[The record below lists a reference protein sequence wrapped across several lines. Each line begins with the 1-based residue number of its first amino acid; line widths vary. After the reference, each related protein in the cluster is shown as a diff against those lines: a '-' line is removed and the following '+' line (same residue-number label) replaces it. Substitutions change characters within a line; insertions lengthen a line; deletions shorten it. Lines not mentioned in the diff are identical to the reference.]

1 MNNNTKCRIYEK
13 KDVFI
18 GFNMFVHK
26 HINGTDQNFRYCNR
40 CRQEPSAGVSVVC
53 KSTSQGTVTNLDG
66 KYTIEINKGNTL
78 TFSLIGMQTQDI
90 KIASQSI
97 INVIMHESTIE
108 LDEVVAIGYGTAK
121 KSDLTSS
128 IISVKPDEL
137 KNVKVGSAA
146 DALQGLATGVLIS
159 KGSFKPGGSS
169 NIIIRGNGSFGNG
182 GASTTPLY
190 IIDGVMSNAGLDVIA
205 PSDIESIE
213 VLKDAASTA
222 IYGSRASNGIILVT
236 TKKGKTG
243 KASITFNTNI
253 GIQNLINKQK
263 VLNASQFKEILDAAT
278 DNTYLWDKEE
288 QRMFDEGRS
297 TDWQDLITQS
307 GVYQNYNLG
316 ITGGSEKTTY
326 YLGLD
331 WVDQEGIIKNTG
343 YQKGNIRFNL
353 DSKLNNWL
361 TMGAKFNVIRS
372 STNSSNTDGVAGM
385 NSLDQG
391 TMGSAIASKPSAPI
405 FNEDGTY
412 YDNLL
417 LRPNPVAAVT
427 YFKNNFTQT
436 RINASFN
443 LEAEILKNLKLRTEN
458 GTEYINNQSNVFQDS
473 RMTGIYKN
481 VNISDRENGEQ
492 FYLQTENTLTY
503 QLNKG
508 IHRLTAVG
516 GFSASIFNW
525 TMMSAQVLNASN
537 ITQNDNLGTGTPKS
551 INSDKV
557 KSTLASFFGRV
568 NYSLADKYL
577 LTVTLR
583 ADGSSRF
590 AKGHKWGYFPSGGLA
605 WRINQEDFL
614 KDVNFLDNLKL
625 RTSYGIVGNQEI
637 SSYQSMAQVDA
648 TSSRYTDYVFGGTLA
663 NGSRTSILAQP
674 DLTWEKSRQFDLGLD
689 FAFFKNR
696 LSGSIDGYYKYTYD
710 LLYNVPLPLE
720 SGYRTA
726 LVNVGAMKNR
736 GIELT
741 LNSVNIDTKDFTWQT
756 SLNYSFNKNEIDKL
770 YNDLERVGNYFVGQ
784 SINVIYTKRFGG
796 IWQSD
801 EAEIAK
807 IYNAE
812 PGDYKIID
820 RNRNNIIDDDD
831 RDFVGQTTP
840 QFFGSFSNT
849 FKSHG
854 FDLTIFLTYAG
865 GHKIYNPF
873 AYLDSYSP
881 SANMSPDYYHNYWT
895 PERPSNKYPRLGSTN
910 SQLYETDGMYQ
921 KGDYIRLKNL
931 ELGYTLPRNI
941 ANKVYASNIRVYA
954 SVQNLV
960 TFTKYTG
967 FDVETSNANP
977 YPACRVFMGGLTVN
991 F

>member
-1 MNNNTKCRIYEK
+1 MKRKMSLLGLICLFTSILMAQTKISGTVT
-13 KDVFI
+13 DVDK
-18 GFNMFVHK
+18 N
-26 HINGTDQNFRYCNR
+26 
-40 CRQEPSAGVSVVC
+40 PLPGVSVVC

-443 LEAEILKNLKLRTEN
+443 LEAEILKNLILRTEN

-696 LSGSIDGYYKYTYD
+696 LSGFIDGYYKYTYD

>member
-1 MNNNTKCRIYEK
+1 
-13 KDVFI
+13 
-18 GFNMFVHK
+18 
-26 HINGTDQNFRYCNR
+26 
-40 CRQEPSAGVSVVC
+40 
-53 KSTSQGTVTNLDG
+53 
-66 KYTIEINKGNTL
+66 
-78 TFSLIGMQTQDI
+78 MQTQDI

-137 KNVKVGSAA
+137 KNVKIGSAA

-372 STNSSNTDGVAGM
+372 STNSSNTDGVAGT

>member
-1 MNNNTKCRIYEK
+1 MKRKMSLLGLICLFTSILMAQTKISGTVT
-13 KDVFI
+13 DVDK
-18 GFNMFVHK
+18 N
-26 HINGTDQNFRYCNR
+26 
-40 CRQEPSAGVSVVC
+40 PLPGVSVVC

-443 LEAEILKNLKLRTEN
+443 LEAEILKNLILRTEN

-674 DLTWEKSRQFDLGLD
+674 DLTWEKSRLFDLGLD

>member
-1 MNNNTKCRIYEK
+1 MAQTKISGTVA
-13 KDVFI
+13 DVDK
-18 GFNMFVHK
+18 N
-26 HINGTDQNFRYCNR
+26 
-40 CRQEPSAGVSVVC
+40 PLPGVSVVC

>member
-1 MNNNTKCRIYEK
+1 MKRKMSLLGLICLFTSILMAQTKISGTVT
-13 KDVFI
+13 DVDK
-18 GFNMFVHK
+18 N
-26 HINGTDQNFRYCNR
+26 
-40 CRQEPSAGVSVVC
+40 PLPGVSVVC

-353 DSKLNNWL
+353 DPKLNNWL

>member
-1 MNNNTKCRIYEK
+1 MKRKMSLLGLICLFTSILMAQTKISGTVT
-13 KDVFI
+13 DVDK
-18 GFNMFVHK
+18 N
-26 HINGTDQNFRYCNR
+26 
-40 CRQEPSAGVSVVC
+40 PLPGVSVVC

-66 KYTIEINKGNTL
+66 KYTLEIDKGNTL

-90 KIASQSI
+90 KIANQSI

-243 KASITFNTNI
+243 KATITFNTNI

-361 TMGAKFNVIRS
+361 TMGAKFNVIHS

-551 INSDKV
+551 VNSDKV
-557 KSTLASFFGRV
+557 KSTLASFFGRI

-614 KDVNFLDNLKL
+614 KEVSFLDNLKL

-741 LNSVNIDTKDFTWQT
+741 LNSVNIDTKAFTWQT

-854 FDLTIFLTYAG
+854 FDLTVFLTYAG

-960 TFTKYTG
+960 TFTQYTG

>member
-1 MNNNTKCRIYEK
+1 MKRKMSLLGLICLFTSILMAQTKISGTVT
-13 KDVFI
+13 DVDK
-18 GFNMFVHK
+18 N
-26 HINGTDQNFRYCNR
+26 
-40 CRQEPSAGVSVVC
+40 PLPGVSVVC

-128 IISVKPDEL
+128 IISVKPNEL

-551 INSDKV
+551 VNSDKV

>member
-1 MNNNTKCRIYEK
+1 MKRKMSLLGLICLFTSILMAQTKISGTVT
-13 KDVFI
+13 DVDK
-18 GFNMFVHK
+18 N
-26 HINGTDQNFRYCNR
+26 
-40 CRQEPSAGVSVVC
+40 PLPGVSVVC

-288 QRMFDEGRS
+288 QRIFDEGRS

>member
-1 MNNNTKCRIYEK
+1 MKRKMSLLGLICLFTSILMAQTKISGTVT
-13 KDVFI
+13 DVDK
-18 GFNMFVHK
+18 N
-26 HINGTDQNFRYCNR
+26 
-40 CRQEPSAGVSVVC
+40 PLPGVSVVC

-236 TKKGKTG
+236 TRKGKTG

-391 TMGSAIASKPSAPI
+391 TMGSAIASQPSAPI

-436 RINASFN
+436 RFNASFN

-551 INSDKV
+551 VNSDKV

>member
-1 MNNNTKCRIYEK
+1 MKRKMSLLGLICLFTSILMAQTKISGTVT
-13 KDVFI
+13 DVDK
-18 GFNMFVHK
+18 N
-26 HINGTDQNFRYCNR
+26 
-40 CRQEPSAGVSVVC
+40 PLPGVSVVC

-405 FNEDGTY
+405 SNEDGTY

-557 KSTLASFFGRV
+557 KSTLASFFSRV

>member
-1 MNNNTKCRIYEK
+1 MKRKMSLLGLICLFTSILMAQTKISGTVT
-13 KDVFI
+13 DVDK
-18 GFNMFVHK
+18 N
-26 HINGTDQNFRYCNR
+26 
-40 CRQEPSAGVSVVC
+40 PLPGVSVVC

-90 KIASQSI
+90 KIGSQSI

>member
-1 MNNNTKCRIYEK
+1 MKRKMSLLGLICLFTNILMAQTHISGTVT
-13 KDVFI
+13 DVDK
-18 GFNMFVHK
+18 N
-26 HINGTDQNFRYCNR
+26 
-40 CRQEPSAGVSVVC
+40 PLPGVSVTC
-53 KSTSQGTVTNLDG
+53 KSSSQGTVTNMDG
-66 KYTIEINKGNTL
+66 KYTLEVNKGNTL

-90 KIASQSI
+90 KIANQSI
-97 INVIMHESTIE
+97 INIIMHESAIE

-190 IIDGVMSNAGLDVIA
+190 IIDGVMSNAGLDVIS
-205 PSDIESIE
+205 PSDIESME

-243 KASITFNTNI
+243 KAKITFNTNI
-253 GIQNLINKQK
+253 GVQNLINKQK

-278 DNTYLWDKEE
+278 DHTYLWDKEE

-297 TDWQDLITQS
+297 TDWQDLITQA

-316 ITGGSEKTTY
+316 ISGGGEKTTY

-361 TMGAKFNVIRS
+361 TMGAKFNIIRS

-436 RINASFN
+436 RINSSFS
-443 LEAEILKNLKLRTEN
+443 LEAELIKNLKLRTEN
-458 GTEYINNQSNVFQDS
+458 GMEFINNQSNVFQDS

-492 FYLQTENTLTY
+492 FYMQTENTLTY

-508 IHRLTAVG
+508 IHRLIAVG
-516 GFSASIFNW
+516 GFSASVFNW
-525 TMMSAQVLNASN
+525 TRMSAQVLNASN

-551 INSDKV
+551 VNSDKV
-557 KSTLASFFGRV
+557 KSSLASFFGRV

-577 LTVTLR
+577 LTATLR

-648 TSSRYTDYVFGGTLA
+648 TSSRYTDYIFGGVLA
-663 NGSRTSILAQP
+663 NGSRTSLLAQP
-674 DLTWEKSRQFDLGLD
+674 ELTWEKSRQFDLGLD

-696 LSGSIDGYYKYTYD
+696 LYGSIDGYSKYTYD

-736 GIELT
+736 GFEVS

-770 YNDLERVGNYFVGQ
+770 YNNLERVGNYFVGK

-796 IWQSD
+796 IWQSN

-820 RNRNNIIDDDD
+820 RNRNNFIDDDD
-831 RDFVGQTTP
+831 RDFIGQTTP

-849 FKSHG
+849 FKCYG
-854 FDLTIFLTYAG
+854 FDLTIFMTYAG

-881 SANMSPDYYHNYWT
+881 SANMSPDYYNNYWT
-895 PERPSNKYPRLGSTN
+895 PERSSNKYPRLGSTN

-931 ELGYTLPRNI
+931 ELGYTLPRSVCSKI
-941 ANKVYASNIRVYA
+941 YANNIRIYA

-967 FDVETSNANP
+967 FDVETTNANP

>member
-1 MNNNTKCRIYEK
+1 MKRKMSLLGLICLFTSILMAQTKISGTVT
-13 KDVFI
+13 DVDK
-18 GFNMFVHK
+18 N
-26 HINGTDQNFRYCNR
+26 
-40 CRQEPSAGVSVVC
+40 PLPGVSVVC

-590 AKGHKWGYFPSGGLA
+590 AKGHKWGHFPSGGLA

>member
-1 MNNNTKCRIYEK
+1 MKRKMSLLGLICLFTSILMAQTKISGTVT
-13 KDVFI
+13 DVDK
-18 GFNMFVHK
+18 N
-26 HINGTDQNFRYCNR
+26 
-40 CRQEPSAGVSVVC
+40 PLPGVSVVC

-236 TKKGKTG
+236 TRKGKTG

-436 RINASFN
+436 RFNASFN

-458 GTEYINNQSNVFQDS
+458 GPEYINNQSNVFQDS

-551 INSDKV
+551 VNSDKV

>member
-1 MNNNTKCRIYEK
+1 MKRKMSLLGLICLFTSILMAQTKISGTVT
-13 KDVFI
+13 DVDK
-18 GFNMFVHK
+18 N
-26 HINGTDQNFRYCNR
+26 
-40 CRQEPSAGVSVVC
+40 PLPGVSVVC

-443 LEAEILKNLKLRTEN
+443 LEAEILKNLILRTEN

>member
-1 MNNNTKCRIYEK
+1 MKRKMSLLGLICLFTSILMAQTKISGTVT
-13 KDVFI
+13 DVDK
-18 GFNMFVHK
+18 N
-26 HINGTDQNFRYCNR
+26 
-40 CRQEPSAGVSVVC
+40 PLPGVSVVC

-288 QRMFDEGRS
+288 QRMFDEGHS

-551 INSDKV
+551 VNSDKV

>member
-1 MNNNTKCRIYEK
+1 MKRKMSLLGLICLFTSILMAQTKISGTVT
-13 KDVFI
+13 DVDK
-18 GFNMFVHK
+18 N
-26 HINGTDQNFRYCNR
+26 
-40 CRQEPSAGVSVVC
+40 PLPGVSVVC

-391 TMGSAIASKPSAPI
+391 TIGSAIASKPSAPI

-443 LEAEILKNLKLRTEN
+443 LEAEILKNLILRTEN

>member
-1 MNNNTKCRIYEK
+1 MKRKMSLLGLICLFTSILMAQTKISGTVT
-13 KDVFI
+13 DVDK
-18 GFNMFVHK
+18 N
-26 HINGTDQNFRYCNR
+26 
-40 CRQEPSAGVSVVC
+40 PLPGVSVVC

-213 VLKDAASTA
+213 VLKDAVSTA

-443 LEAEILKNLKLRTEN
+443 LEAEILKNLILRTEN

>member
-1 MNNNTKCRIYEK
+1 MAQTKISGTVT
-13 KDVFI
+13 DVDK
-18 GFNMFVHK
+18 N
-26 HINGTDQNFRYCNR
+26 
-40 CRQEPSAGVSVVC
+40 PLPGVSVVC

-236 TKKGKTG
+236 TRKGKTG

-551 INSDKV
+551 VNSDKV

>member
-1 MNNNTKCRIYEK
+1 MKRKMSLLGLICLFTSILMAQTKISGTVT
-13 KDVFI
+13 DVDK
-18 GFNMFVHK
+18 N
-26 HINGTDQNFRYCNR
+26 
-40 CRQEPSAGVSVVC
+40 PLPGVSVVC

-481 VNISDRENGEQ
+481 VTISDRENGEQ

>member
-1 MNNNTKCRIYEK
+1 MKRKMSLLGLICLFTSILMAQTKISGTVT
-13 KDVFI
+13 DVDK
-18 GFNMFVHK
+18 N
-26 HINGTDQNFRYCNR
+26 
-40 CRQEPSAGVSVVC
+40 PLPGVSVVC

-391 TMGSAIASKPSAPI
+391 TMGSAIASKPSALI

-551 INSDKV
+551 VNSDKV

>member
-1 MNNNTKCRIYEK
+1 MKRKMSLLGLICLFTSILMAQTKISGTVT
-13 KDVFI
+13 DVDK
-18 GFNMFVHK
+18 N
-26 HINGTDQNFRYCNR
+26 
-40 CRQEPSAGVSVVC
+40 PLPGVSVVC

-551 INSDKV
+551 VNSDKV

-807 IYNAE
+807 IYNAK

>member
-1 MNNNTKCRIYEK
+1 MKRKMSLLGLICLFTSILMAQTKISGTVT
-13 KDVFI
+13 DVDK
-18 GFNMFVHK
+18 N
-26 HINGTDQNFRYCNR
+26 
-40 CRQEPSAGVSVVC
+40 PLPGVSVVC

-146 DALQGLATGVLIS
+146 DALQGIATGVLIS

-443 LEAEILKNLKLRTEN
+443 LEAEILKNLILRTEN

>member
-1 MNNNTKCRIYEK
+1 MKRKMSLLGLICLFTSILMAQTKISGTVT
-13 KDVFI
+13 DVDK
-18 GFNMFVHK
+18 N
-26 HINGTDQNFRYCNR
+26 
-40 CRQEPSAGVSVVC
+40 PLPGVSVVC

-137 KNVKVGSAA
+137 KNVKIGSAA

-372 STNSSNTDGVAGM
+372 STNSSNTDGVAGT

-921 KGDYIRLKNL
+921 KGDYIRLK
-931 ELGYTLPRNI
+931 TW
-941 ANKVYASNIRVYA
+941 S
-954 SVQNLV
+954 
-960 TFTKYTG
+960 
-967 FDVETSNANP
+967 
-977 YPACRVFMGGLTVN
+977 
-991 F
+991 

>member
-1 MNNNTKCRIYEK
+1 MKRKMSLLGLICLFTSILMAQTKISGTVT
-13 KDVFI
+13 DVDK
-18 GFNMFVHK
+18 N
-26 HINGTDQNFRYCNR
+26 
-40 CRQEPSAGVSVVC
+40 PLPGVSVVC

-169 NIIIRGNGSFGNG
+169 NILIRGNGSFGNG

-297 TDWQDLITQS
+297 TDWQYLITLR
-307 GVYQNYNLG
+307 GVNQNYNLG

>member
-1 MNNNTKCRIYEK
+1 MKRKMSLLGLICLFTSILMAQTKISGTVT
-13 KDVFI
+13 DVDK
-18 GFNMFVHK
+18 N
-26 HINGTDQNFRYCNR
+26 
-40 CRQEPSAGVSVVC
+40 PLPGVSVVC

-236 TKKGKTG
+236 TRKGKTG

-436 RINASFN
+436 RFNASFN

-551 INSDKV
+551 VNSDKV

-873 AYLDSYSP
+873 AYLDSYS
-881 SANMSPDYYHNYWT
+881 
-895 PERPSNKYPRLGSTN
+895 
-910 SQLYETDGMYQ
+910 
-921 KGDYIRLKNL
+921 
-931 ELGYTLPRNI
+931 
-941 ANKVYASNIRVYA
+941 
-954 SVQNLV
+954 
-960 TFTKYTG
+960 
-967 FDVETSNANP
+967 
-977 YPACRVFMGGLTVN
+977 
-991 F
+991 

>member
-1 MNNNTKCRIYEK
+1 MKRKMSLLGLICLFTSILMAQTKISGTVT
-13 KDVFI
+13 DVDK
-18 GFNMFVHK
+18 N
-26 HINGTDQNFRYCNR
+26 
-40 CRQEPSAGVSVVC
+40 PLPGVSVVC

-90 KIASQSI
+90 KIASQPI

>member
-1 MNNNTKCRIYEK
+1 MKRKMSLLGLICLFTSILMAQTKISGTVT
-13 KDVFI
+13 DVDK
-18 GFNMFVHK
+18 N
-26 HINGTDQNFRYCNR
+26 
-40 CRQEPSAGVSVVC
+40 PLPGVSVVC

-443 LEAEILKNLKLRTEN
+443 LEAEILKNLILRTEN

-756 SLNYSFNKNEIDKL
+756 SLNYSFN
-770 YNDLERVGNYFVGQ
+770 DLERVGNYFVGQ

>member
-1 MNNNTKCRIYEK
+1 MKRKMSLLGLICLFTSILMAQTKISGTVT
-13 KDVFI
+13 DVDK
-18 GFNMFVHK
+18 N
-26 HINGTDQNFRYCNR
+26 
-40 CRQEPSAGVSVVC
+40 PLPGVSVVC

-551 INSDKV
+551 VNSDKV

-756 SLNYSFNKNEIDKL
+756 SLNYSFNKNEIDEL
-770 YNDLERVGNYFVGQ
+770 YNDLKRVGNYFVGQ

>member
-1 MNNNTKCRIYEK
+1 MKRKMSLLGLICLFTSILMAQTKISGTVT
-13 KDVFI
+13 DVDK
-18 GFNMFVHK
+18 N
-26 HINGTDQNFRYCNR
+26 
-40 CRQEPSAGVSVVC
+40 PLPGVSVVC

-90 KIASQSI
+90 KIASQYI

>member
-1 MNNNTKCRIYEK
+1 MKRKMSLLGLICLFTSILMAQTKISGTVT
-13 KDVFI
+13 DVDK
-18 GFNMFVHK
+18 N
-26 HINGTDQNFRYCNR
+26 
-40 CRQEPSAGVSVVC
+40 PLPGVSVVC

-263 VLNASQFKEILDAAT
+263 VLNASQFKEILDVAT

>member
-1 MNNNTKCRIYEK
+1 MKRKMSLLGLICLFTSILMAQTKISGTVT
-13 KDVFI
+13 DVDK
-18 GFNMFVHK
+18 N
-26 HINGTDQNFRYCNR
+26 
-40 CRQEPSAGVSVVC
+40 PLPGVSVVC

-236 TKKGKTG
+236 TRKGKTG

-551 INSDKV
+551 VNSDKV

>member
-1 MNNNTKCRIYEK
+1 MKRKMSLLGLICLFTSILMAQTKISGTVT
-13 KDVFI
+13 DVDK
-18 GFNMFVHK
+18 N
-26 HINGTDQNFRYCNR
+26 
-40 CRQEPSAGVSVVC
+40 PLPGVSVVC

-443 LEAEILKNLKLRTEN
+443 LEAEILKNLILRTEN

-625 RTSYGIVGNQEI
+625 RTSYCIVGNQEI

>member
-1 MNNNTKCRIYEK
+1 MKRKMSLLGLICLFTSILMAQTKISGTVT
-13 KDVFI
+13 DVDK
-18 GFNMFVHK
+18 N
-26 HINGTDQNFRYCNR
+26 
-40 CRQEPSAGVSVVC
+40 PLPGVSVVC

-169 NIIIRGNGSFGNG
+169 NIIIRGIGSFGNG

-236 TKKGKTG
+236 TRKGKTG

-436 RINASFN
+436 RFNASFN

-551 INSDKV
+551 VNSDKV

>member
-1 MNNNTKCRIYEK
+1 
-13 KDVFI
+13 
-18 GFNMFVHK
+18 
-26 HINGTDQNFRYCNR
+26 
-40 CRQEPSAGVSVVC
+40 
-53 KSTSQGTVTNLDG
+53 
-66 KYTIEINKGNTL
+66 
-78 TFSLIGMQTQDI
+78 
-90 KIASQSI
+90 
-97 INVIMHESTIE
+97 
-108 LDEVVAIGYGTAK
+108 
-121 KSDLTSS
+121 
-128 IISVKPDEL
+128 
-137 KNVKVGSAA
+137 
-146 DALQGLATGVLIS
+146 
-159 KGSFKPGGSS
+159 
-169 NIIIRGNGSFGNG
+169 
-182 GASTTPLY
+182 
-190 IIDGVMSNAGLDVIA
+190 MSNAGLDVIA

>member
-1 MNNNTKCRIYEK
+1 
-13 KDVFI
+13 
-18 GFNMFVHK
+18 
-26 HINGTDQNFRYCNR
+26 
-40 CRQEPSAGVSVVC
+40 
-53 KSTSQGTVTNLDG
+53 
-66 KYTIEINKGNTL
+66 
-78 TFSLIGMQTQDI
+78 
-90 KIASQSI
+90 
-97 INVIMHESTIE
+97 MHESTIE

-236 TKKGKTG
+236 TRKGKTG

-436 RINASFN
+436 RFNASFN

-551 INSDKV
+551 VNSDKV

-812 PGDYKIID
+812 PGDYKIST
-820 RNRNNIIDDDD
+820 
-831 RDFVGQTTP
+831 VTVTT
-840 QFFGSFSNT
+840 
-849 FKSHG
+849 
-854 FDLTIFLTYAG
+854 L
-865 GHKIYNPF
+865 
-873 AYLDSYSP
+873 
-881 SANMSPDYYHNYWT
+881 
-895 PERPSNKYPRLGSTN
+895 
-910 SQLYETDGMYQ
+910 
-921 KGDYIRLKNL
+921 
-931 ELGYTLPRNI
+931 
-941 ANKVYASNIRVYA
+941 
-954 SVQNLV
+954 
-960 TFTKYTG
+960 
-967 FDVETSNANP
+967 
-977 YPACRVFMGGLTVN
+977 
-991 F
+991 

>member
-1 MNNNTKCRIYEK
+1 MKRKMSLLGLICLFTSILMAQTKISGTVT
-13 KDVFI
+13 DVDK
-18 GFNMFVHK
+18 N
-26 HINGTDQNFRYCNR
+26 
-40 CRQEPSAGVSVVC
+40 PLPGVSVVC

-278 DNTYLWDKEE
+278 DNTYLWDKGE

-331 WVDQEGIIKNTG
+331 WGDQEGIIKNTG

-551 INSDKV
+551 VNSDKV

-991 F
+991 FLK

>member
-1 MNNNTKCRIYEK
+1 MKRKMSLLGLICLFTSILMAQTKISGTVT
-13 KDVFI
+13 DVDK
-18 GFNMFVHK
+18 N
-26 HINGTDQNFRYCNR
+26 
-40 CRQEPSAGVSVVC
+40 PLLGVSVVC

-525 TMMSAQVLNASN
+525 TMMSAQILNASN

-551 INSDKV
+551 VNSDKV

-770 YNDLERVGNYFVGQ
+770 YNDLKRVGNYFVGQ

>member
-1 MNNNTKCRIYEK
+1 MKRKMSLLGLICLFTSILMAQTKISGTVT
-13 KDVFI
+13 DVDK
-18 GFNMFVHK
+18 N
-26 HINGTDQNFRYCNR
+26 
-40 CRQEPSAGVSVVC
+40 PLPGVSVVC

-590 AKGHKWGYFPSGGLA
+590 AKGHKWGYFPSSGLA